1 MMKGFKEYLDKFS
14 GSSGSGDYPP
24 KLQKQKLLWL
34 AGIIALGIVL
44 LLIGSNNK
52 QTQAPQPKTEIKDRA
67 EPQFHSRSVMNQE
80 EEILAG
86 NLKKILIQIEGAG
99 QLDVTVRLATSR
111 HDRYAVN
118 TTSSRKTTEEKD
130 QIGGARLINE
140 NNDSGQLVLI
150 RNGQEENPIVE
161 EARSAQVAGVLV
173 VAQGAKTPEI
183 KARLFKAVQVALG
196 IEPQKI
202 LVLPKSDP

>member
-1 MMKGFKEYLDKFS
+1 MKGFKEYFDKFS
-14 GSSGSGDYPP
+14 GGGDGDNYPP

-34 AGIIALGIVL
+34 AGIITLGIIL
-44 LLIGSNNK
+44 LLVGSNDR
-52 QTQAPQPKTEIKDRA
+52 QAQAPQAETEIRDRV
-67 EPQFHSRSVMNQE
+67 EPQFNSRSVMDQE
-80 EEILAG
+80 EKILAG
-86 NLKKILIQIEGAG
+86 NLKKILTQIEGAG

-130 QIGGARLINE
+130 QAGGARLISE

-150 RNGQEENPIVE
+150 RSGQQETPVVE

-173 VAQGAKTPEI
+173 VAQGAKNPEI

>member
-1 MMKGFKEYLDKFS
+1 MLKGFKEYLDKFS
-14 GSSGSGDYPP
+14 GGGGSGDYPP

-34 AGIIALGIVL
+34 AGIIVLGIVL
-44 LLIGSNNK
+44 LLIGSNDK
-52 QTQAPQPKTEIKDRA
+52 QAQTPQPETEIKDLA
-67 EPQFHSRSVMNQE
+67 EPQFHSRSVMDQE
-80 EEILAG
+80 EKILAG
-86 NLKKILIQIEGAG
+86 NLKKILTQIEGAG
-99 QLDVTVRLATSR
+99 QLDVTIRLATSR
-111 HDRYAVN
+111 YDRYAVN

-130 QIGGARLINE
+130 QVGGTRLINE

-150 RNGQEENPIVE
+150 RSGQEETPVVE

-173 VAQGAKTPEI
+173 VAQGAKSPEI